1 MNHCLSLT
9 ARAAAILS
17 AAILS
22 AATVCAANRCRAD
35 DDDAVAEEVY
45 PAAILAFQERG
56 AGVKGYGDKVGDVLF
71 ATLSA
76 DANLVLV
83 EREELNKTISEQQL
97 NVSGLVK
104 ADEAAQ
110 IGQLTGAKILI
121 TGSVTEVDSTIYLV
135 SKLIGTE
142 TGRVLGVTVK
152 GKIDEDLG
160 PLVEKLG
167 EQISATIGKQ
177 SAKLVAKRL
186 KPVDRLAKLKE
197 KLKEGEKPSVS
208 IIVSERHIGQ
218 PTIDPAAQT
227 EISRFCEDTGFS
239 VIDSKTKPEKK
250 ADVLIT
256 GEGFSELQGRVGNLA
271 SVKARVEIKAVD
283 RKTGKVL
290 ATDRQTAIAV
300 DLAEQIAGK
309 TALQDAAAQIAER
322 LLPKLL
328 KK

>member
-1 MNHCLSLT
+1 MKRYFMLAAL
-9 ARAAAILS
+9 AAAMLS
-17 AAILS
+17 GTS
-22 AATVCAANRCRAD
+22 RCRAD
-35 DDDAVAEEVY
+35 DDEAVVEEIY
-45 PAAILAFQERG
+45 PAAILPFQERG
-56 AGVKGYGDKVGDVLF
+56 AGVKGYGPKVGDLLF

-83 EREELNKTISEQQL
+83 ERGELDKTISEQQL

-104 ADEAAQ
+104 PDEAAQ

-121 TGSVTEVDSTIYLV
+121 TGSVTEVDTTIYLV

-152 GKIDEDLG
+152 GKADEDFG

-167 EQISATIGKQ
+167 EQIAATIGKQ
-177 SAKLVAKRL
+177 SSKLVAKRVN
-186 KPVDRLAKLKE
+186 PADRLAKLKD
-197 KLKEGEKPSVS
+197 KLKEGEKPSLS
-208 IIVSERHIGQ
+208 ISVTERHVGQ
-218 PTIDPAAQT
+218 PTVDPAAQT
-227 EISRFCEDTGFS
+227 EISRFCEETGFT
-239 VIDSKTKPEKK
+239 VIDGKK
-250 ADVLIT
+250 ADKNADVLIT
-256 GEGFSELQGRVGNLA
+256 GEGFSEMQGRVGNLA

-300 DLAEQIAGK
+300 DLGEQVAGK
-309 TALQDAAAQIAER
+309 TALQEAAAQIAER
-322 LLPKLL
+322 LLPKLV

>member
-1 MNHCLSLT
+1 MKHGLLLT
-9 ARAAAILS
+9 ALVAVTIS
-17 AAILS
+17 
-22 AATVCAANRCRAD
+22 TVSWCRAD
-35 DDDAVAEEVY
+35 DAAGGDEVY

-56 AGVKGYGDKVGDVLF
+56 AGVKGYAAKVGDVLF
-71 ATLSA
+71 ATLGA
-76 DANLVLV
+76 DDNLVLV
-83 EREELNKTISEQQL
+83 EREELDKTISEQQL

-121 TGSVTEVDSTIYLV
+121 TGSVTEVDMTIYLV
-135 SKLIGTE
+135 AKLIGTE

-167 EQISATIGKQ
+167 EQITAAVGKQ
-177 SAKLVAKRL
+177 SSKLVAKRV
-186 KPVDRLAKLKE
+186 KIEDRIAKLLK
-197 KLKEGEKPSVS
+197 KLKDGEKPTVS
-208 IIVSERHIGQ
+208 INVSERHIGQ

-227 EISRFCEDTGFS
+227 EISRFCQETGFT
-239 VIDSKTKPEKK
+239 VIDSDEKTKRK

-256 GEGFSELQGRVGNLA
+256 GEGFSEMQGRVGNLA

-300 DLAEQIAGK
+300 DLGEQVAGK

>member
-1 MNHCLSLT
+1 MKRCLLLT
-9 ARAAAILS
+9 AIAAVIS
-17 AAILS
+17 S
-22 AATVCAANRCRAD
+22 GTSRCRAD
-35 DDDAVAEEVY
+35 DEAVAEEVY

-56 AGVKGYGDKVGDVLF
+56 AGVKGYGGKAVDVLF

-83 EREELNKTISEQQL
+83 EREELDKAISEQQL

-110 IGQLTGAKILI
+110 IGQLTGAKVLI
-121 TGSVTEVDSTIYLV
+121 TGSVTEVDTTIYLV

-152 GKIDEDLG
+152 GKVDEEFG

-177 SAKLVAKRL
+177 ASKLVAKRVN
-186 KPVDRLAKLKE
+186 PADRLARLKE

-208 IIVSERHIGQ
+208 ISVAERHVGQ

-227 EISRFCEDTGFS
+227 EISRFCEDTGFT
-239 VIDSKTKPEKK
+239 VIDGKTKPAKN

-256 GEGFSELQGRVGNLA
+256 GEGFSEMQGRVGNLA
-271 SVKARVEIKAVD
+271 SVKARVEIKAID

-300 DLAEQIAGK
+300 DLGEQVAGK

-328 KK
+328 KKVAE

>member
-1 MNHCLSLT
+1 MKPCLL
-9 ARAAAILS
+9 AALAAAMLS
-17 AAILS
+17 S
-22 AATVCAANRCRAD
+22 TSWCRAD
-35 DDDAVAEEVY
+35 DDAVVAEEVY

-56 AGVKGYGDKVGDVLF
+56 AGVKGYGAKAGDVLF
-71 ATLSA
+71 ATLGA

-83 EREELNKTISEQQL
+83 EREELDKAISEQQL
-97 NVSGLVK
+97 NASGLVK
-104 ADEAAQ
+104 PDEAAQ

-121 TGSVTEVDSTIYLV
+121 TGSVTEVDTTIYLV

-152 GKIDEDLG
+152 GKADEDFG

-177 SAKLVAKRL
+177 SSKLVAKRVN
-186 KPVDRLAKLKE
+186 PADRLAKLKD
-197 KLKEGEKPSVS
+197 KLKEGDKPSVS
-208 IIVSERHIGQ
+208 ISVTERHVGQ
-218 PTIDPAAQT
+218 PTVDPAAQT
-227 EISRFCEDTGFS
+227 EISRFCEDTGFT
-239 VIDSKTKPEKK
+239 VIDSKKGDKK

-256 GEGFSELQGRVGNLA
+256 GEGFSEMQGRVGNLA

-300 DLAEQIAGK
+300 DLGEQVAGK

-322 LLPKLL
+322 LLPKLV

>member
-1 MNHCLSLT
+1 MKRELLLT
-9 ARAAAILS
+9 ALAAVTISTAS
-17 AAILS
+17 W
-22 AATVCAANRCRAD
+22 CRAD
-35 DDDAVAEEVY
+35 DDGGGDEVY
-45 PAAILAFQERG
+45 PAAVLAFQERG
-56 AGVKGYGDKVGDVLF
+56 AGVKGYAAKVGDVLF

-76 DANLVLV
+76 EANLVLV
-83 EREELNKTISEQQL
+83 EREELDKTINEQQL

-121 TGSVTEVDSTIYLV
+121 TGSVTEVDMTVYLV

-167 EQISATIGKQ
+167 AQISEAIVKQ
-177 SAKLVAKRL
+177 SGKLVAKRVKVEDRIANLL
-186 KPVDRLAKLKE
+186 KKLKD
-197 KLKEGEKPSVS
+197 GEKPTVSVN
-208 IIVSERHIGQ
+208 VSERHIGQ

-227 EISRFCEDTGFS
+227 EISRFCQETGFT
-239 VIDSKTKPEKK
+239 VIDSDEKTKRK

-256 GEGFSELQGRVGNLA
+256 GEGFSEMQGRVGNLA

-300 DLAEQIAGK
+300 DLGEQVAGK

>member
-1 MNHCLSLT
+1 MKRYFLLT
-9 ARAAAILS
+9 AIAAVMLTS
-17 AAILS
+17 AS
-22 AATVCAANRCRAD
+22 WCRAD
-35 DDDAVAEEVY
+35 DEAAADEVY
-45 PAAILAFQERG
+45 PAAVLTFQERG
-56 AGVKGYGDKVGDVLF
+56 AGVKGYGGKAVDVLF

-83 EREELNKTISEQQL
+83 ERAELDKAISEQQL
-97 NVSGLVK
+97 NLSGLVK

-121 TGSVTEVDSTIYLV
+121 TGSVTEVDTTIYLV

-152 GKIDEDLG
+152 GKVDDEFG

-177 SAKLVAKRL
+177 SSKLVAKRVN
-186 KPVDRLAKLKE
+186 PADRLAKLKE

-208 IIVSERHIGQ
+208 ITVSERHVGQ

-227 EISRFCEDTGFS
+227 EMSHFCEETGFT
-239 VIDSKTKPEKK
+239 VIDGKSKKMP
-250 ADVLIT
+250 DVVIS
-256 GEGFSELQGRVGNLA
+256 GEGFSEMQGRVGNLA

-290 ATDRQTAIAV
+290 ASDRQTAIAV
-300 DLAEQIAGK
+300 DLGEQVAGK
-309 TALQDAAAQIAER
+309 TALQEAAAQIAER
-322 LLPKLL
+322 LLPKLV